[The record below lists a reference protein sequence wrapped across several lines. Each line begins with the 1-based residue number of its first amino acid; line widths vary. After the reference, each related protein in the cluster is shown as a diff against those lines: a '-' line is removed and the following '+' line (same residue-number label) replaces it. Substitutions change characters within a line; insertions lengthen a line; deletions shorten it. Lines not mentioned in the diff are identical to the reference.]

1 MLKKTGIL
9 MAAFILS
16 ACTRLGLE
24 VINLPA
30 AFGGYQQSRDI
41 VFDSDHDLK
50 LDIYAPQDA
59 GAATYPVLV
68 FFYGGRWTD
77 GRRQDYR
84 FIADRFV
91 QRGYVV
97 VLPDYRKY
105 PDVTFPAFAE
115 DVARSIAWVHE
126 NIGAYGGD
134 SGAMFVSGHS
144 SGAHLGAIVVAD
156 ERYLPESVR
165 IRAFAGLAGPYNFT
179 PEEEDLIDMFGP
191 PEHFAQMQVSTFIDG
206 KEPSMLFL
214 HGEKDKIVR
223 PENYERVEAVIREKG
238 GEVESKLYPSFDHV
252 GILTALSWVNDRS
265 DKVADDIDSFF
276 KMQLDKVEE

>member
-1 MLKKTGIL
+1 MFKKIGIL

-41 VFDSDHDLK
+41 VFDSNHDLK

-59 GAATYPVLV
+59 GEVTYPVLV
-68 FFYGGRWTD
+68 FLYGGRWTD

-91 QRGYVV
+91 PRGYIVV
-97 VLPDYRKY
+97 IPDYRKY
-105 PDVTFPAFAE
+105 PDVRFPAFAE
-115 DVARSIAWVHE
+115 DVASSIAWVHD
-126 NIGAYGGD
+126 NISAYGGD
-134 SGAMFVSGHS
+134 AASLFVSGHS
-144 SGAHLGAIVVAD
+144 SGAHLGAIVAAD
-156 ERYLPESVR
+156 ERYLSESVR
-165 IRAFAGLAGPYNFT
+165 IKAFAGLAGPYNFT

-191 PEHFAQMQVSTFIDG
+191 PERYPQMQVSTFVDG
-206 KEPSMLFL
+206 SEPPMLFL
-214 HGEKDKIVR
+214 HGAKDTTVK
-223 PENYERVEAVIREKG
+223 PFNYERVEAAIREKG
-238 GEVESKLYPSFDHV
+238 GVVESKLYPSFDHV
-252 GILTALSWVNDRS
+252 GILTALSWIKDRS
-265 DKVADDIDSFF
+265 DTVAGDIDSFF